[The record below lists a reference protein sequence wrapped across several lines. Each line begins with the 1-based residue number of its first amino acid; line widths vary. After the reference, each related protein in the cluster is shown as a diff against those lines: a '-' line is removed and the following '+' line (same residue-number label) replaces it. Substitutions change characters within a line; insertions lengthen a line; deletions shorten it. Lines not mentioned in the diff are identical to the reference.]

1 MLPLDPTT
9 DDRLPNAPHPRESRL
24 MLGTEK
30 AEQSFLEAYNT
41 GRMHHAWIFAGPEG
55 VGKATFAYR
64 AARFL
69 LSRPQGLAI
78 QPAATLDVPAD
89 APAARQV
96 LAMSH
101 PDLFVL
107 RRQAESEKKA
117 IPTIINVDLARDAMK
132 VFTSTS
138 GADGWRVM
146 IVDCADDLNRNSSNA
161 LLKTIEEPPPRSVI
175 LMVTQAVGRLLPT
188 IRSRCR
194 VLPFSELRSSDIEEI
209 LRHSGQAPDEAVNR
223 HAAQTAH
230 GSARLA
236 FQRLNE
242 RTLAVGDHVRQ
253 LLAQLPDYS
262 HSDVMSMSDGFGRK
276 EGRPDFDVMRDTVFD
291 WLSEQIR
298 QRAGEGPRSLA
309 PFAEVWEKI
318 DRAMRDVDAYNL
330 DRRAFAL
337 TLFVDLAAAMRR
349 SLAA

>member
-9 DDRLPNAPHPRESRL
+9 DDRLPNAPHPREARF
-24 MLGTEK
+24 MLGAEK
-30 AEQSFLEAYNT
+30 AELSFLEAYNS
-41 GRMHHAWIFAGPEG
+41 GRMHHAWILSGPEG
-55 VGKATFAYR
+55 IGKATFAYR

-69 LSRPQGLAI
+69 LSRPQGQAI

-96 LAMSH
+96 LALSH

-107 RRQAESEKKA
+107 RRQAESEKK
-117 IPTIINVDLARDAMK
+117 PVPSIINVSLARDAMR
-132 VFTSTS
+132 VFASTS
-138 GADGWRVM
+138 GSDGWRVM
-146 IVDCADDLNRNSSNA
+146 IIDRADELNSSSSNA

-194 VLPFSELRSSDIEEI
+194 VLTFLPLQNQDIEEI
-209 LRHSGQAPDEAVNR
+209 LHQSGQAPDAAINR
-223 HAAQTAH
+223 QAAQTAQ

-236 FQRLNE
+236 FQRLND
-242 RTLAVGDHVRQ
+242 RTLAVGDHVRG
-253 LLAQLPDYS
+253 LLADMPHYN
-262 HSDVMSMSDGFGRK
+262 HADVMSMSDAFGRK
-276 EGRPDFDVMRDTVFD
+276 EGRADFEIMRDTVFD

-309 PFAEVWEKI
+309 PFAEVWEKT
-318 DRAMRDVDAYNL
+318 DRAMREVDAYNL

>member
-1 MLPLDPTT
+1 MLPLDPNT
-9 DDRLPNAPHPRESRL
+9 DDRLANAPHPRESRI
-24 MLGTEK
+24 MLGAEK
-30 AEQSFLEAYNT
+30 AEQSFLDAYNS
-41 GRMHHAWIFAGPEG
+41 GRMHHAWILAGPEG

-69 LSRPQGLAI
+69 LSRPQGQTI
-78 QPAATLDVPAD
+78 SAASTLDIPAD
-89 APAARQV
+89 APATRQV
-96 LAMSH
+96 LALSH

-107 RRQAESEKKA
+107 RRQAESEKK
-117 IPTIINVDLARDAMK
+117 PVPSIINVALARDAMR
-132 VFTSTS
+132 VFASTS
-138 GADGWRVM
+138 GGDGWRVM
-146 IVDCADDLNRNSSNA
+146 IIDRADELNSNSSNA

-175 LMVTQAVGRLLPT
+175 MMVTQAVGRLLPT

-194 VLPFSELRSSDIEEI
+194 VLPFLPLELQNIEEI
-209 LRHSGQAPDEAVNR
+209 LRQSGQAPDEALNR
-223 HAAQTAH
+223 QAAESAQ

-242 RTLAVGDHVRQ
+242 RSLAVADHVRG
-253 LLAQLPDYS
+253 LLGQLPDYN
-262 HSDVMSMSDGFGRK
+262 HAEVMSMSDAFGRK
-276 EGRPDFDVMRDTVFD
+276 EGRADFEIMRDTVFD

-309 PFAEVWEKI
+309 PFAEVWEKT

>member
-1 MLPLDPTT
+1 
-9 DDRLPNAPHPRESRL
+9 LPNAPHPRESRL
-24 MLGTEK
+24 MLGAEK
-30 AEQSFLEAYNT
+30 AEQSFLEAYNS
-41 GRMHHAWIFAGPEG
+41 GRMHHAWILAGPEG

-69 LSRPQGLAI
+69 LSRPQGATI
-78 QPAATLDVPAD
+78 QPAATLDLPDDHPVT
-89 APAARQV
+89 RQI
-96 LAMSH
+96 LASSH

-107 RRQAESEKKA
+107 RRMPSKDNIRKILSGNAKIGVPSD
-117 IPTIINVDLARDAMK
+117 IIVEHARDALRI
-132 VFTSTS
+132 FNSTS
-138 GADGWRVM
+138 GGDGWRVL
-146 IVDCADDLNRNSSNA
+146 IVDRADNLNESSSNA

-209 LRHSGQAPDEAVNR
+209 LRHSGEAPDEALNR

-242 RTLAVGDHVRQ
+242 RTLAVGDHVRNV
-253 LLAQLPDYS
+253 LAQLPDYS

-276 EGRPDFDVMRDTVFD
+276 EGRADFDVMRDTVFD

>member
-9 DDRLPNAPHPRESRL
+9 DDRLPNAPHPRESQI
-24 MLGTEK
+24 MLGAEK
-30 AEQSFLEAYNT
+30 AEQSFLEAYNS
-41 GRMHHAWIFAGPEG
+41 GRMHHAWILSGPEG
-55 VGKATFAYR
+55 IGKATFAYR

-69 LSRPQGLAI
+69 LSRPQGLTI
-78 QPAATLDVPAD
+78 QPADTLDVPAD

-96 LAMSH
+96 LALSH

-107 RRQAESEKKA
+107 RRQAQSDKSP
-117 IPTIINVDLARDAMK
+117 IPSIINANLSRDAI
-132 VFTSTS
+132 STFAHTP
-138 GADGWRVM
+138 GNGGWRVM
-146 IVDCADDLNRNSSNA
+146 LIDCADHLNRFSANS

-175 LMVTQAVGRLLPT
+175 FLVTHSIGKLIPT
-188 IRSRCR
+188 LRSRSC
-194 VLPFSELRSSDIEEI
+194 VLPFFPLETHDIETI
-209 LRHSGQAPDEAVNR
+209 LRQSGQAPDEALNR
-223 HAAQTAH
+223 QAAQTAQ
-230 GSARLA
+230 GSARVA

-242 RTLAVGDHVRQ
+242 RTLAVGDHVRT
-253 LLAQLPDYS
+253 LLAQMPDYS
-262 HSDVMSMSDGFGRK
+262 HTDVMAMSDAFGRK
-276 EGRPDFDVMRDTVFD
+276 EGRADFDIMRDTVFD

-298 QRAGEGPRSLA
+298 QRAGEGARSLA

-318 DRAMRDVDAYNL
+318 DRAMREVDAYNL